1 MLTKEQIAKLER
13 YILSLS
19 DKEIE
24 ISHDYIQYLL
34 NLFSKDN
41 EVKEMLDIFVLLDSI
56 FFNAVNEIET
66 DDDEYDFW
74 RDRK

>member
-34 NLFSKDN
+34 DLFSKDN

-66 DDDEYDFW
+66 EDDEYDFW
-74 RDRK
+74 RNRK